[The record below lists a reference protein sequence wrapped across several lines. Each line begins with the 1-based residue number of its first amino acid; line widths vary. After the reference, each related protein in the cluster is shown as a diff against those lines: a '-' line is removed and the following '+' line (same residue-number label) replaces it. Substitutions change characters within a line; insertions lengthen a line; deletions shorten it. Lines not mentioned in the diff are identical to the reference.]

1 VFEHRFAPPRSP
13 TSHRCSLATDI
24 LIVPTITTTITTMRI
39 DSVMRTYAGADVRA
53 RGIAGRRRMCACA
66 RVRVCACMRL
76 PRDAF
81 KNAEARLQNLC
92 ALHTYRRTGGG
103 SERER
108 ERGGGGRLP
117 CAYRA
122 APAQYLRTP
131 ASEQPMLLCSFLRHR
146 VRALPRLYT

>member
-1 VFEHRFAPPRSP
+1 
-13 TSHRCSLATDI
+13 
-24 LIVPTITTTITTMRI
+24 MRI

-66 RVRVCACMRL
+66 RVMRA
-76 PRDAF
+76 PHVSEDG
-81 KNAEARLQNLC
+81 
-92 ALHTYRRTGGG
+92 RR
-103 SERER
+103 ERER
-108 ERGGGGRLP
+108 ERERGGGRLP